1 MAIVAQNR
9 IGAHLGIAF
18 RLISRL
24 WRRELAKDL
33 LQRLIIEVVGGPIG
47 VLARRRLELLAA
59 KADYERAVSM
69 WHGAGR

>member
-9 IGAHLGIAF
+9 IGAHLGIPF

-33 LQRLIIEVVGGPIG
+33 LQRLIIEVVGGPNRG
-47 VLARRRLELLAA
+47 LAA
-59 KADYERAVSM
+59 AWSCLLRGQITSV
-69 WHGAGR
+69 R